1 MSLPTTRDTGP
12 SRPSSTPWKGFTM
25 PLIDQPWTRVRQPV
39 PIPAELSQPGQGRP
53 QAGAATLLALEDVE
67 LAELIRSHLMPRDQS
82 DAGRRAWDNLWA
94 TIRSDDT
101 LADEVYDVLEDF
113 LDTTEEALS
122 SGTLDDA
129 GQSRARKFLTHCQQ
143 AWARVDR
150 GREQGSKHLAWAG
163 RAGNFQPAAQRVI
176 ATLVGAIARHRAT
189 HDGTGSPADFEL
201 WETLAKVNLD
211 PDDYA
216 TLR

>member
-1 MSLPTTRDTGP
+1 
-12 SRPSSTPWKGFTM
+12 M

-39 PIPAELSQPGQGRP
+39 PIPGELS
-53 QAGAATLLALEDVE
+53 AATLLALEDVD
-67 LAELIRSHLMPRDQS
+67 LAELVRSHLMPRDQS
-82 DAGRRAWDNLWA
+82 EAGRRAWDNLWA
-94 TIRSDDT
+94 IIRRDDT
-101 LADEVYDVLEDF
+101 LADRVYDVLDDF

-122 SGTLDDA
+122 SGVIDDA
-129 GQSRARKFLTHCQQ
+129 GQARARKFLTQCQQ

-176 ATLVGAIARHRAT
+176 ATLVGAIARHRAANDRT
-189 HDGTGSPADFEL
+189 GTPEDVEL

-216 TLR
+216 TIR